1 MERVIH
7 PFPPI
12 YDSESRILILGT
24 FPSVKSREGEF
35 YYHHPQNR
43 FWRVISGLFNEP
55 LPVTLE
61 EKKQLLKRNRIAVWD
76 VIQSCEIT
84 GSSDSSI
91 RNVVPND
98 IPSLLLQTG
107 IREVFANGGMAYRL
121 YQRYIRPHTEREILQ
136 LSSTS
141 PANAGCSL
149 EQLMEQWSCLKTVLT
164 KQENSNT

>member
-1 MERVIH
+1 MERIIH

-12 YDSESRILILGT
+12 YDSNSKILILGT

-43 FWRVISGLFNEP
+43 FWKVISGLYGEP
-55 LPVTLE
+55 LPGSIE
-61 EKKQLLKRNRIAVWD
+61 EKKQLLLRNRIAVWD

-98 IPSLLLQTG
+98 ISALLKLTG
-107 IREVFANGGMAYRL
+107 IRNVYANGGTAYRL
-121 YQRYIRPHTEREILQ
+121 YQRYIRPVTDREIVQ
-136 LSSTS
+136 LPSTS
-141 PANAGCSL
+141 PANATCSL
-149 EQLMEQWSCLKTVLT
+149 EQLIERWSCIRTEL
-164 KQENSNT
+164 

>member
-1 MERVIH
+1 MERIIH

-12 YDSESRILILGT
+12 YDSNSKVLILGT

-43 FWRVISGLFNEP
+43 FWRVISRLYGEP
-55 LPVTLE
+55 LPGSIE
-61 EKKQLLKRNRIAVWD
+61 EKKQLLLRNRIAVWD

-98 IPSLLLQTG
+98 ISTLLKLTG
-107 IREVFANGGMAYRL
+107 IRNIYANGGTAYRL
-121 YQRYIRPHTEREILQ
+121 YQRFIMPVTGRDIQQ
-136 LSSTS
+136 LPSTS
-141 PANAGCSL
+141 PANATCSL
-149 EQLMEQWSCLKTVLT
+149 EQLIERWSCIRTEVK
-164 KQENSNT
+164 